1 MHVNTVS
8 ELEQKTRAYWEISRC
23 YQGRSNKTISVER
36 AIKTVGQML
45 RMLNPHRPLF
55 HALSALQHEII
66 YNTSISHGQHNPDPE
81 ATISPSA

>member
-1 MHVNTVS
+1 MESNMHVNTVS
-8 ELEQKTRAYWEISRC
+8 ELEQKTRVYWEISRC

-45 RMLNPHRPLF
+45 RTLNPHRPLF

-66 YNTSISHGQHNPDPE
+66 YDHNPDLE
-81 ATISPSA
+81 VTSFPSA